1 VRRSLLLVNIALGVV
16 GSMLVIGLIREVI
29 AARPL
34 PPPPA
39 LRASQPAP
47 ASPPAPAG
55 QPAATSAFGVIV
67 TKNLFSPAR
76 SEVTV
81 TATMAAAPRPVLHGV
96 MIDGEKSRAYLEDP
110 VAKRVF
116 GYAVGDPIGG
126 GRLQEIGPDHVVI
139 ARPEGTVEVLLR
151 DPSKPKPPAPAG
163 SPGVS
168 PAPVTAPAP
177 GVIPA
182 APGAP
187 AAVVAPA
194 PGSTSG
200 SQVENAP
207 PQSPPTAPA
216 PPPRRPRR
224 EE

>member
-1 VRRSLLLVNIALGVV
+1 MRRSLLLVNIALGLV
-16 GSMLVIGLIREVI
+16 GSLLVIGLIREVI
-29 AARPL
+29 TARPL

-39 LRASQPAP
+39 PRASQPVL
-47 ASPPAPAG
+47 ASSLATVG
-55 QPAATSAFGVIV
+55 QPAVTSAFGVVV

-81 TATMAAAPRPVLHGV
+81 SASTAAAPKAVLHGV
-96 MIDGEKSRAYLEDP
+96 MIDGEKRRAYLEDP

-126 GRLQEIGPDHVVI
+126 GRLQEISPDRVVI
-139 ARPEGTVEVLLR
+139 ARPEGTVEVLLQ

-168 PAPVTAPAP
+168 PTPVTAPAP
-177 GVIPA
+177 GVLPA

-187 AAVVAPA
+187 AAVVPPA

-200 SQVENAP
+200 PQVENAP
-207 PQSPPTAPA
+207 PQPPPTAPA
-216 PPPRRPRR
+216 PPPGRVRRQ
-224 EE
+224 E

>member
-1 VRRSLLLVNIALGVV
+1 MRRSLLLVNIALGVV
-16 GSMLVIGLIREVI
+16 GSLLVIGLIREVI
-29 AARPL
+29 TARPL

-39 LRASQPAP
+39 LRASQPVL
-47 ASPPAPAG
+47 ASSLATAG
-55 QPAATSAFGVIV
+55 QPAVTSAFGVVV

-81 TATMAAAPRPVLHGV
+81 SAPTAAAPKVVLHGV
-96 MIDGEKSRAYLEDP
+96 MIDGEKRRAYLEDP

-126 GRLQEIGPDHVVI
+126 GRLQEISPDRVVI
-139 ARPEGTVEVLLR
+139 ARPEGTVEVLLQ
-151 DPSKPKPPAPAG
+151 DPSKPKPPAHAG

-168 PAPVTAPAP
+168 PTPVTAPAP
-177 GVIPA
+177 GVLPA

-187 AAVVAPA
+187 ASVVPPA

-200 SQVENAP
+200 PQVENAP
-207 PQSPPTAPA
+207 PQPPPTAPA
-216 PPPRRPRR
+216 PPPGRVRRQ
-224 EE
+224 E

>member
-1 VRRSLLLVNIALGVV
+1 MRRSLLLVNIALGVV
-16 GSMLVIGLIREVI
+16 GSLLVIGLIREVI
-29 AARPL
+29 TARPL

-39 LRASQPAP
+39 LRASQPVL
-47 ASPPAPAG
+47 ASSLATAG
-55 QPAATSAFGVIV
+55 QPAVTSAFGVVV

-81 TATMAAAPRPVLHGV
+81 SAPTAAAPKVVLHGV
-96 MIDGEKSRAYLEDP
+96 MIDGEKRRAYLEDP

-126 GRLQEIGPDHVVI
+126 GRLQAISPDRVVI
-139 ARPEGTVEVLLR
+139 ARPEGTVEVLLQ
-151 DPSKPKPPAPAG
+151 DPSKPKPPASAG

-168 PAPVTAPAP
+168 PTPVTAPAP
-177 GVIPA
+177 GVLPA

-187 AAVVAPA
+187 ASVVPPA

-200 SQVENAP
+200 PQVENAP
-207 PQSPPTAPA
+207 PQPPPTAPA
-216 PPPRRPRR
+216 PPPGRVRRQ
-224 EE
+224 E